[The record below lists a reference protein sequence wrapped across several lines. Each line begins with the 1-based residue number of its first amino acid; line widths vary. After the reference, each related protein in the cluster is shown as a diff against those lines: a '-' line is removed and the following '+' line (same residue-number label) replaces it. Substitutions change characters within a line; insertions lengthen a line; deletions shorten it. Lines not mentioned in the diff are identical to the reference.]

1 MRRHKTDWWI
11 EHFRVSV
18 HYNELWLCKYLL
30 ITNSRLWSEMDGLTQ
45 VLPCTGILFDNN
57 IVCENNI
64 FISVRNCLVF
74 AHLPVLTRDLNE
86 YVSIWNSHHIRPVR
100 LAGCPSG
107 RPDDM
112 FDMPEEFG
120 EI

>member
-1 MRRHKTDWWI
+1 MIIILFVKI
-11 EHFRVSV
+11 IF
-18 HYNELWLCKYLL
+18 LYLL
-30 ITNSRLWSEMDGLTQ
+30 
-45 VLPCTGILFDNN
+45 GIAW
-57 IVCENNI
+57 C
-64 FISVRNCLVF
+64 F